1 MRDTDQNKR
10 REELQKRIEDTRRKL
25 QNIGYQSMLRGSQSI
40 SDLTSHLPDKYKQQ
54 SASRPDSAMSDYHT
68 HVTNRSCK
76 YTTFNTSYL
85 TDSYIMFTLKMDS
98 VAKNTIFGL
107 KMRVKSGLEKFIL
120 KSLRVGR

>member
-76 YTTFNTSYL
+76 YTVKLGDKEHFDKEQIGFKEPFPMTKCQFTS
-85 TDSYIMFTLKMDS
+85 
-98 VAKNTIFGL
+98 
-107 KMRVKSGLEKFIL
+107 
-120 KSLRVGR
+120 

>member
-76 YTTFNTSYL
+76 YT
-85 TDSYIMFTLKMDS
+85 
-98 VAKNTIFGL
+98 
-107 KMRVKSGLEKFIL
+107 VKLGDKEHFDKEQIDWC
-120 KSLRVGR
+120 

>member
-1 MRDTDQNKR
+1 MNESSFFMKHFRAQSLRDTDQNKR

-76 YTTFNTSYL
+76 YY
-85 TDSYIMFTLKMDS
+85 YIYFE
-98 VAKNTIFGL
+98 N
-107 KMRVKSGLEKFIL
+107 
-120 KSLRVGR
+120 